1 MATSS
6 VVKCLAGFALLCM
19 AMSAT
24 EARSTPSVADVLGA
38 LRGSGVD
45 VIYSTDLVTPSMR
58 LVAPLRSQSAL
69 DRAREAL
76 APYGLILRGV
86 GPDRYVVTRAPT
98 TPAATPV
105 TPPPVATIPPA
116 QAAAGLAEISVYAS
130 QYTLGAS
137 DTGEPKSFSSV
148 DIDRIPGDHDNA
160 LRATRLLPGV
170 ASNGSSRAYV
180 RGSSLDDVLVEF
192 DGVALFDPFH
202 MKDFQSLLSAFDTAA
217 IDRMDVYSGGF
228 PVQYGTRSGAVID
241 ITPRSLS
248 SGYECTVGASKLAYE
263 ASSVGRAEVWPVD
276 WLATV
281 RNSAPDV
288 AERPGNGRT
297 LGAPQFTESVGR
309 VRWHPGADAAW
320 TLGWLLLDNR
330 TSLATIPTAET
341 SVARYRDEYV
351 WTAFDAN
358 VVEGLH
364 SHTLLALTDAGRTR
378 DGSLRLGGIVSGRV
392 GDNRSFSGAQLRNE
406 WTYRVDPQ
414 LTFDYGLEAGES
426 SARLRYGRVEHL
438 NPIIVAAFGR
448 PSDNSLHAIVAP
460 EEMAYATWA
469 SVRRRWAPLE
479 VELGVR
485 FDAQKYANFAA
496 RQQWSPRINVRYD
509 IATRWHVYG
518 SWGHFTQAQ
527 RPEEWRV
534 EEAQTTP
541 DLPELA
547 IHSTL
552 GVAYE
557 SSHQT
562 RFSMEVYRKR
572 WTNVSPYYDNTL
584 QKMTLVP
591 DLIPDRVRL
600 APGDSQSAGVELSA
614 HRAFSPVLEGW
625 ANYTWSRVVD
635 DFSGATVL
643 RSWDQP
649 HALASGLTWSNGPA
663 AVETV
668 VGWHRGWPRTPVTFV
683 PGTRFTPPGILLGTR
698 NSARWGNFFTL
709 DLRSSWTVA
718 FVRSDFSLWAEAT
731 NSTNRRNPCCDRLLA
746 SGSDLGPAVAQ
757 PNSWFPRSFDVGFTW
772 RFHERR

>member
-1 MATSS
+1 VATSS
-6 VVKCLAGFALLCM
+6 LVNRLAGIALLWIW
-19 AMSAT
+19 MSAT
-24 EARSTPSVADVLGA
+24 EAQSTPSVVDVLGA

-45 VIYSTDLVTPSMR
+45 VIYSTELVTPSMR
-58 LVAPLRSQSAL
+58 LVAPLRSQSTL

-76 APYGLILRGV
+76 APYGLILRSI
-86 GPDRYVVTRAPT
+86 GPDRYVVTRAPPRAGVAPVPLQP
-98 TPAATPV
+98 PAAT
-105 TPPPVATIPPA
+105 APA
-116 QAAAGLAEISVYAS
+116 QAASELAEISVYAS

-148 DIDRIPGDHDNA
+148 DIDRIPGDQDNA

-170 ASNGSSRAYV
+170 ANNGSSRAYI
-180 RGSSLDDVLVEF
+180 RGSPLDDVLVEF
-192 DGVALFDPFH
+192 DGVPLFDPFH

-263 ASSVGRAEVWPVD
+263 ASSVGSADVWPVD

-281 RNSAPDV
+281 RNSAPEV

-309 VRWHPGADAAW
+309 VRWHQGVDTAW

-330 TSLATIPTAET
+330 TSLATVPTAET

-351 WTAFDAN
+351 WAAFDAN

-364 SHTLLALTDAGRTR
+364 SHTMLALTDAGRTR
-378 DGSLRLGGIVSGRV
+378 DGFLRLGGIVSGHV
-392 GDNRSFSGAQLRNE
+392 GDDRSFSGAQLRNE
-406 WTYRVDPQ
+406 WTYRLDPQ
-414 LTFDYGLEAGES
+414 LTVDYGLEAGES
-426 SARLRYGRVEHL
+426 SARLRYGRVEHFNQL
-438 NPIIVAAFGR
+438 IVAAFGR
-448 PSDNSLHAIVAP
+448 PADNSLHAIVAP
-460 EEMAYATWA
+460 EEMTYATWA

-485 FDAQKYANFAA
+485 FDAQKYEDFAA

-509 IATRWHVYG
+509 IATRWHVFG

-534 EEAQTTP
+534 EEAQAAP

-552 GVAYE
+552 GVAYQ

-562 RFSMEVYRKR
+562 RFGMEVYRKR

-584 QKMTLVP
+584 QKVTLVP
-591 DLIPDRVRL
+591 DLIPDRLRL
-600 APGDSQSAGVELSA
+600 APGDSQSVGVELSA
-614 HRAFSPVLEGW
+614 HRAFSAFLEGW

-635 DFSGATVL
+635 DFSGTTVL

-683 PGTRFTPPGILLGTR
+683 PGTRFTPPDILLGTR

-709 DLRSSWTVA
+709 DLRSSWTKA
-718 FVRSDFSLWAEAT
+718 FARSDFSLWAEAT
-731 NSTNRRNPCCDRLLA
+731 NSTNRRNPCCDRILA
-746 SGSDLGPAVAQ
+746 SASDLDPAVAQ
-757 PNSWFPRSFDVGFTW
+757 PDSWFPRSFDVGFTW